1 MRSETGTSVSEERT
15 FIDQA
20 RRAQIVA
27 AAIEA
32 IAELGYVNAS
42 LARIA
47 KWAGTS
53 KGVITYHF
61 AGKEDLIKEVVSQLY
76 AQGEAYMTPKILA
89 QPDGASML
97 RAYVES
103 NLAFMR
109 EHSNHLLAV
118 LEIALNARGEDGGRL
133 FDEATLDLGVQAL
146 AEMLGRFQAIGEFR
160 PDFDPRVMAVTI
172 REAIDAVP
180 RRMSRDP
187 DLDLD
192 HYGRE
197 MAALFVRAAQAGQGN
212 KAEGKD
218 GR

>member
-1 MRSETGTSVSEERT
+1 MRSETGTSVPEERT

-61 AGKEDLIKEVVSQLY
+61 AGKEDLIKEVVAQLY
-76 AQGEAYMTPKILA
+76 AQTEAYMTPRILA

-97 RAYVES
+97 RTYVES
-103 NLAFMR
+103 NLAYMR
-109 EHSNHLLAV
+109 DHRNHLLAV
-118 LEIALNARGEDGGRL
+118 LEIALNARGEDGSRL
-133 FDEATLDLGVQAL
+133 FDESVLDTGVRAL
-146 AEMLGRFQAIGEFR
+146 TEMIANFQAIGQFR
-160 PDFDPRVMAVTI
+160 RDFDPRVMAVTI

-180 RRMSRDP
+180 RRMARDQA
-187 DLDLD
+187 LDLD

-197 MAALFVRAAQAGQGN
+197 MAALFVRAARAGQEN
-212 KAEGKD
+212 TAEGND

>member
-1 MRSETGTSVSEERT
+1 MRSETGTSVSEELT

-61 AGKEDLIKEVVSQLY
+61 AGKEDLIKEVVAQLY
-76 AQGEAYMTPKILA
+76 AQSEAYMTPKIAA

-103 NLAFMR
+103 NLAHMR
-109 EHSNHLLAV
+109 DHRNHLLTV
-118 LEIALNARGEDGGRL
+118 LEIALNARGEDGNRL
-133 FDEATLDLGVQAL
+133 FDEATLDTGVQTL
-146 AEMLGRFQAIGEFR
+146 AEMIVRFQATGEFR

-172 REAIDAVP
+172 REVIDAVP
-180 RRMSRDP
+180 RRMARDP

-197 MAALFVRAAQAGQGN
+197 IAALFVRAVQSEE
-212 KAEGKD
+212 K
-218 GR
+218 R